1 MNSKRLHAMLKIFLV
16 DDSSLV
22 RRRLSAL
29 IGALAGVVIVGE
41 SEEADTAL
49 GRIRMTRADLVIVD
63 QHLAGG
69 NGMEI
74 LESLARA
81 TPPVLTMV
89 LTNHS
94 GPAIRAACQR
104 AGASYFFDKT
114 CEYELARAT
123 IERLANEH
131 RPEPASCEVA

>member
-1 MNSKRLHAMLKIFLV
+1 MLKIFLV

-22 RRRLSAL
+22 RHRLSAL
-29 IGALAGVVIVGE
+29 IGALPGVVIVGE

-49 GRIRMTRADLVIVD
+49 GCIRMTRADLVIVD

-94 GPAIRAACQR
+94 GPAFRSACER

-131 RPEPASCEVA
+131 WPEPTRGEAA